1 VDPRLFLADLE
12 AVPDSMAGLAE
23 SLAAGNPWAAT
34 PVRPDSHLVL
44 VGMGSSAYAAGVAA
58 ARLRAL
64 GVSAVAELA
73 SSDLLPALTER
84 SVVVA
89 ISASGESTET
99 VDAVRRLAGGAAP
112 VVGLVNAPGSTLE
125 ATSDAVIRMGAGA
138 EQGGVACRTFRHTL
152 ALLLALEEHLTGG
165 RRGRGRTRVADV
177 LAAARQA
184 SADLLDRRDDWLAPV
199 TGLLDGRTMTA
210 VAAPAHRLASAQ
222 QGALMLREGPRRA
235 AVGSEVG
242 EWSHV
247 DVYLTKTHDYG
258 IVLLPGS
265 RWQDELLRWATQ
277 RGSAVVSVGAD
288 LPAAALSVRYR
299 DDEQDDV
306 RLLTEV
312 LVPELVAARL
322 WAART

>member
-1 VDPRLFLADLE
+1 MDPQLFLADLE
-12 AVPDSMAGLAE
+12 AVPESMAGLAG

-34 PVRPDSHLVL
+34 PVGPETHLVL

-58 ARLRAL
+58 ARLRAH
-64 GVSAVAELA
+64 GISAVAELA
-73 SSDLLPALTER
+73 SSDLLPALTDR
-84 SVVVA
+84 TVVVA
-89 ISASGESTET
+89 ISASGESAET
-99 VDAVRRLAGGAAP
+99 LDAVRRLAGGAAP
-112 VVGLVNAPGSTLE
+112 VVGLVNSAGSTLDV
-125 ATSDAVIRMGAGA
+125 TSHSVVRMQAGP
-138 EQGGVACRTFRHTL
+138 ERGGVACRSFRHTL

-165 RRGRGRTRVADV
+165 AQGPDGKRVADV
-177 LAAARQA
+177 VAAAGRA

-199 TGLLDGRTMTA
+199 IGLLDGRTMTA